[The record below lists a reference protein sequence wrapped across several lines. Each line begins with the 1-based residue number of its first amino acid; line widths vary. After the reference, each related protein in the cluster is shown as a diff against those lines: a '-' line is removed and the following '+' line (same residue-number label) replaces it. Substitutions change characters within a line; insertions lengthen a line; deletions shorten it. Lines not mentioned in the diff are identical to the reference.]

1 MKFVSFHVLVSA
13 AFSERVPTFSYTG
26 GSTHSIFD
34 AFLDEGATCCHNGVA
49 KLSGSSWALTSLPKG
64 SCEVGGVVQ
73 GDQGPVCGVA
83 QVIGYHGVT
92 VVVGHQEEGQ
102 EEEVEKQG
110 EVEGEKGRGKTQR
123 GRHMDGMR
131 ME

>member
-1 MKFVSFHVLVSA
+1 M
-13 AFSERVPTFSYTG
+13 G
-26 GSTHSIFD
+26 GI
-34 AFLDEGATCCHNGVA
+34 
-49 KLSGSSWALTSLPKG
+49 
-64 SCEVGGVVQ
+64 VQ
-73 GDQGPVCGVA
+73 GDEGPVGGVA

-110 EVEGEKGRGKTQR
+110 EVEGEVEESQGPL
-123 GRHMDGMR
+123 HMDGMR